1 MMNKLI
7 LSSVFCLSVLS
18 LAGQTPVK
26 EFDFTSGKFPAG
38 TEPMLSKRCV
48 GKLKTP
54 LFVKSKDKFAL
65 NTGGAGQH
73 GRFAKTN
80 YVLPAQGPFT
90 VTCLFRSRGGW
101 MTALLYNRNGWNG
114 AKGFSVLQNGPCLQL
129 KVGKD
134 YIISTNKENP
144 IQKNT
149 TYFLAISWDGKAW
162 SMYLNGRTFS
172 PVKNA
177 PPYGYPEGNPFLIG
191 GYNVNTNNIFQ
202 GDISKVVIYSSAL
215 STEKLHELLQKE
227 IGE

>member
-73 GRFAKTN
+73 GL
-80 YVLPAQGPFT
+80 LPQGGGA
-90 VTCLFRSRGGW
+90 VYHGRVQRHHLRAGASR
-101 MTALLYNRNGWNG
+101 
-114 AKGFSVLQNGPCLQL
+114 
-129 KVGKD
+129 
-134 YIISTNKENP
+134 
-144 IQKNT
+144 
-149 TYFLAISWDGKAW
+149 
-162 SMYLNGRTFS
+162 
-172 PVKNA
+172 
-177 PPYGYPEGNPFLIG
+177 
-191 GYNVNTNNIFQ
+191 
-202 GDISKVVIYSSAL
+202 
-215 STEKLHELLQKE
+215 H
-227 IGE
+227 